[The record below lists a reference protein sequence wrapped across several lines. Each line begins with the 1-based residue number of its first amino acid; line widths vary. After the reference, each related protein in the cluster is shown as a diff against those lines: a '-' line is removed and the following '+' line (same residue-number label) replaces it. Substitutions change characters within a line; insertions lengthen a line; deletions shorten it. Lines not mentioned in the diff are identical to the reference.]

1 MYKLNNFS
9 FLSLVLSSA
18 MLCASLSVNA
28 ADAAGTNK
36 AKKSAAKS
44 PDIAKPGDKPVKSKF
59 MRGSEETTGERN
71 ARLKRECKGA
81 VNAGACA
88 GYTR

>member
-9 FLSLVLSSA
+9 FLSLVLGSA
-18 MLCASLSVNA
+18 VLCASLSVNA
-28 ADAAGTNK
+28 ADADGTDG
-36 AKKSAAKS
+36 AKKRAVKK
-44 PDIAKPGDKPVKSKF
+44 PDIAKTGDKRVKSKF
-59 MRGSEETTGERN
+59 VRGSEETTSERN